1 MPNSIS
7 EEFHIDKIDK
17 EIITLL
23 QKNANITHSD
33 IAKSIGRSQPA
44 VGSRIHRLQDKGIIS
59 SQVGINFKN
68 ISKIH
73 LIKVEIATKKPK
85 DIYLMAQ
92 HCPFIINC
100 MRLSGENNMMIFLA
114 SPSLIK
120 IDRVVD
126 KHFRNK
132 DHINAI
138 KMDIITDFAKDFI
151 LPLDFRMDQLDPET
165 KCSGN
170 CPAYEI

>member
-7 EEFHIDKIDK
+7 EEFHLDQIDKN
-17 EIITLL
+17 IITLL
-23 QKNANITHSD
+23 QNNANITHSD

-44 VGSRIHRLQDKGIIS
+44 VGSRIHRLQERGIIS

-73 LIKVEIATKKPK
+73 LIKVELATKKPK
-85 DIYLMAQ
+85 DIYTMSE

-100 MRLSGENNMMIFLA
+100 MKLSGENNMMIFLA
-114 SPSLIK
+114 STSLKK
-120 IDRVVD
+120 IDHVVD
-126 KHFRNK
+126 HHFRNK
-132 DHINAI
+132 DHISAI

-151 LPLDFRMDQLDPET
+151 LPLDFKMDQLDPET
-165 KCSGN
+165 TCSGS
-170 CPAYEI
+170 CPAYKI